1 MAKKIKFPLKL
12 KDDFQVRTLDE
23 LKEHFDLDKIVAY
36 FLDGKLLTWL
46 KDRYYDVEVD
56 AIRNLQ
62 KDDPELQKKLCQ
74 IFGMEYSDY
83 QLDINEVEERNRRL
97 GILRQFTSDPTV
109 LEQVASVAFNQEDL
123 GDLLDD
129 GVQKIFLC
137 NNSFVIPLSIE
148 DKTYIGI
155 GKTIAVIRST
165 EKVDFDSKHISFQ
178 DISFDPDYQKLI
190 DAEIIVPPAPQK
202 DFYQLGKDAENNGD
216 YNSAIDFYLKA
227 LEENN
232 NADVNS
238 SLGWCYEKIND
249 FVKAYPYYLKAA
261 NLGNIWA
268 MNNLSGLFFNGQ
280 GVSQNYAKG
289 REWLEKAADNGNEH
303 SRYWMGRY
311 IFYGQFGYSKD
322 LYKGKQII
330 EQAAYNGN
338 VSAMLFLGGRC
349 KVTREKNIH
358 DFSNNPTADSF
369 YKCELICDPTS
380 SVRSASEANECA
392 KWYLMAADNGNLE
405 AIFQL
410 GFLYYKHSYFDSD
423 LHLNEKFPRI
433 VFSLNGEERFK
444 WIEKGASLGRTE
456 CMLELAIAYSNGKLF
471 NGSYFIRR
479 ADGNSYYNKYYY
491 EYFPIEK
498 SSKKSLE
505 WLIKFLNIEQNID
518 NGQFKERG
526 ISSERLL
533 DTIYEG
539 DPDLFNDIKK
549 RFHWYHIGISGK
561 NSLPYVTSISY
572 FETNGH

>member
-12 KDDFQVRTLDE
+12 KDDFQVRTLEE
-23 LKEHFDLDKIVAY
+23 LKEHFDLDKIVPY
-36 FLDGKLLTWL
+36 FLDGKLLIWL
-46 KDRYYDVEVD
+46 KARYYEPEIKAV
-56 AIRNLQ
+56 RNLR
-62 KDDPELQKKLCQ
+62 KNDPELQKKLCQ
-74 IFGMEYSDY
+74 IFGREYSDY
-83 QLDINEVEERNRRL
+83 NLDINEVEERNRRL
-97 GILRQFTSDPTV
+97 GILRQFTSDTTV

-261 NLGNIWA
+261 NLGNTWA
-268 MNNLSGLFFNGQ
+268 MNNISVLYFNGQ

-311 IFYGQFGYSKD
+311 IFYGSFGYSED
-322 LYKGKQII
+322 RNRGNQII
-330 EQAAYNGN
+330 KQAAYNGN
-338 VSAMLFLGGRC
+338 SDAMFFLGEYCSGSL
-349 KVTREKNIH
+349 E
-358 DFSNNPTADSF
+358 FA
-369 YKCELICDPTS
+369 E
-380 SVRSASEANECA
+380 
-392 KWYLMAADNGNLE
+392 KWYRMAANAGNAE
-405 AIFQL
+405 AMYKLTLLSEPSPDGSHYIFRLSDDEQ
-410 GFLYYKHSYFDSD
+410 FEWYK
-423 LHLNEKFPRI
+423 
-433 VFSLNGEERFK
+433 
-444 WIEKGASLGRTE
+444 
-456 CMLELAIAYSNGKLF
+456 
-471 NGSYFIRR
+471 
-479 ADGNSYYNKYYY
+479 
-491 EYFPIEK
+491 K
-498 SSKKSLE
+498 SSELGYFYSMSFLAQGYIDRKNFKESLK
-505 WLIKFLNIEQNID
+505 WLIKAEEKKPTKYSSNDFMDQLDVSSLKKRLNA
-518 NGQFKERG
+518 
-526 ISSERLL
+526 
-533 DTIYEG
+533 IYEG
-539 DPDLFNDIKK
+539 DPDLLDDIKQV
-549 RFHWYHIGISGK
+549 FPWFYPGI
-561 NSLPYVTSISY
+561 
-572 FETNGH
+572 